1 MKSRPASA
9 FSIGAGSGVLSR
21 NYRLSNP
28 ADLPP
33 LRDAETII
41 EATYSDEIVNGV
53 SLQPDVQYVIHPSA
67 DPTIRNALV
76 LGIRLTIGWSNH
88 S

>member
-1 MKSRPASA
+1 M
-9 FSIGAGSGVLSR
+9 LSR

-76 LGIRLTIGWSNH
+76 LGVRLTIGWSNH